1 VPPKHSGPSIRP
13 DRQGVIFFGEGQGV
27 LSSLPCEQQ
36 AAGDAGDLMAEK
48 LVLVGVIPEAVVI
61 GPDDQVSWVAG
72 ESLLKVEF
80 DPNRCPFSSNV
91 FQAPA
96 GMRLLSGPP
105 RPGTKPGS
113 FKYRLWL
120 NDQLVGSGEIILREK

>member
-1 VPPKHSGPSIRP
+1 
-13 DRQGVIFFGEGQGV
+13 
-27 LSSLPCEQQ
+27 
-36 AAGDAGDLMAEK
+36 MAEK
-48 LVLVGVIPEAVVI
+48 VVLVGVIPEAVVI

-72 ESLLKVEF
+72 ESVLKVEF
-80 DPNRCPFSSNV
+80 DANRCPFSSNL